1 VFITNNIIRRY
12 TPPTCILE
20 IQGKSSPLSRFKGN
34 NLVRNLWFQLSF
46 GDSKLPEKAR
56 IKICGDRSQLEALC
70 ETVSE
75 YVQNFLSQTPWEAK
89 PVKIDSLPEN
99 PTKPYLQQKGLLDH
113 ELYFSSIAHKKEPK
127 IVKLTSTQLFD
138 LANALDDFA
147 KDITLLPI
155 EKNVPVPA
163 ISESKVESLE
173 KRVDRPKSPRKLP
186 NWTPTAA
193 SFLLATGTTI
203 AGMHFY
209 YQSQSTTNTS
219 VAVNPSLTPTP
230 TTDQNRNNSSNNNVP
245 PPPTT
250 KTIPIP
256 SVSLS
261 PSISNKNTPPPPPV
275 TGETPK
281 TNQQSGQ
288 NPNPVNKK
296 GDLLSKYPT
305 PPSTNPETT
314 NKNSQTD
321 RNINSRNRSSDNSG
335 NTNNNDVATIIVGD
349 LRETKPIE
357 TPTNNLPETTTTNT
371 TENQETF
378 SGYTPNS
385 PTPENPP
392 TSVTVPNNP
401 ITRRTVP
408 NVPPEI
414 DVAVTEPINLP
425 STVNTVAQ
433 VEQVQ
438 QYFQGKWQPP
448 TELKEAL
455 QYDLSISNSGSLQNI
470 TPVGKTAATY
480 LDRTN
485 MPLLNESFVSPCN
498 TTGAIRVRLVLNPD
512 GTVQTFTE

>member
-1 VFITNNIIRRY
+1 MFITNNIIRRY

-46 GDSKLPEKAR
+46 GDAKLPEKAR
-56 IKICGDRSQLEALC
+56 IKICGDRFQLEALC

-75 YVQNFLSQTPWEAK
+75 YVQKFLSQTPWEAK
-89 PVKIDSLPEN
+89 PVKIDLLPETL
-99 PTKPYLQQKGLLDH
+99 TKPYLQQKGLLDH

-127 IVKLTSTQLFD
+127 IIKLTSTQLFD

-147 KDITLLPI
+147 RDITLLPV
-155 EKNVPVPA
+155 EKETPMLA
-163 ISESKVESLE
+163 ISESKVESSK
-173 KRVDRPKSPRKLP
+173 KRVDRPKDRIKMPA
-186 NWTPTAA
+186 WTPAAA
-193 SFLLATGTTI
+193 SFLFATGTTI

-209 YQSQSTTNTS
+209 YQSQPTTNTS

-230 TTDQNRNNSSNNNVP
+230 TTDQNNSSNNNVP

-261 PSISNKNTPPPPPV
+261 PSISDNNTPPPPPV

-288 NPNPVNKK
+288 NPNSVNKK
-296 GDLLSKYPT
+296 EDSLSKYPT
-305 PPSTNPETT
+305 PPSTNQGTT
-314 NKNSQTD
+314 NKNPQTN
-321 RNINSRNRSSDNSG
+321 RNINSRNRSSDN
-335 NTNNNDVATIIVGD
+335 NNNNDVATTIVGD
-349 LRETKPIE
+349 LPETKPIE
-357 TPTNNLPETTTTNT
+357 TPTNNLPETTTTTNT

-385 PTPENPP
+385 STPENPP
-392 TSVTVPNNP
+392 ASVIVPNNP
-401 ITRRTVP
+401 TTRRTVP

-414 DVAVTEPINLP
+414 DTPITAPIDPP
-425 STVNTVAQ
+425 STVNTVTQ

-438 QYFQGKWQPP
+438 QYFKGRWQPP

-455 QYDLSISNSGSLQNI
+455 QYNLSISNSGSLQNI

-485 MPLLNESFVSPCN
+485 MPLLNESFVSPSN

-512 GTVQTFTE
+512 GTVQTFKD